1 MAVNESA
8 VSKSPGNGRNESC
21 SPDSESLDRSREST
35 PDKAT
40 IAVFGLGYVGCVT
53 AACFAR
59 LGFRVLGVD
68 VDGRKVR
75 AVQEGKSPFYEPG
88 LEPLLAKHLSTGLL
102 TATLSAAGA
111 LQEADYAFLCVG
123 TPSAA
128 NGNLDLDQL
137 RKVALEI
144 GSHLRG
150 RTKPL
155 TVVVR
160 STVFP
165 GTCDEIVTPALYSK
179 ADVVANPEFL
189 REGSAVQDFMEPS
202 VVVVGSNSRAAADR
216 VAALYGALPGKMAI
230 VGLRTAELAKYTF
243 NTFHALKIAFA
254 NEIGTLSAL
263 LGLDGTEVMETLCLD
278 TKLNI
283 SPAYMKPG
291 FAFGGSCLPKDLR
304 ALNYRARRLDLDLP
318 LLRSVLPSNEA
329 HIERAFNRIMETG
342 CRKIGIYGL
351 AFKPNTD
358 DLRESPSVALS
369 ERLIGKGRDVKIYDP
384 HICLD
389 AIYGSN
395 RAFLLSSLP
404 HIGRCME
411 DSLHRLWS
419 WAELIVVTQEP
430 TAEVRQI
437 LQQSPAPVIDLVTFD
452 DVEIP
457 SLQAV

>member
-8 VSKSPGNGRNESC
+8 EYNSPRNGRNDSC
-21 SPDSESLDRSREST
+21 SANSENLDRSLDAT
-35 PDKAT
+35 PLKPT

-53 AACFAR
+53 AACFAS
-59 LGFRVLGVD
+59 LGFRVVGVD
-68 VDGRKVR
+68 VDARKVR

-88 LEPLLAKHLSTGLL
+88 LEPLLAEHLSTGLL
-102 TATLSAAGA
+102 TATLSTADA

-128 NGNLDLDQL
+128 NGNLNVDQL
-137 RKVALEI
+137 RKVASEI
-144 GSHLRG
+144 AGHLNG

-160 STVFP
+160 STIFP
-165 GTCDEIVTPALYSK
+165 GTCDEIVSPALHSK

-189 REGSAVQDFMEPS
+189 REGSAVRDFMEPS
-202 VVVVGSNSRAAADR
+202 VVVIGSNNRAAAER
-216 VAALYGALPGKMAI
+216 IAALYEGLPGQMSI
-230 VGLRTAELAKYTF
+230 VGLRTAELVKYTF

-254 NEIGTLSAL
+254 NEIGTLSAF

-329 HIERAFNRIMETG
+329 HIERAFNRVMETG

-358 DLRESPSVALS
+358 DLRESPSVALI
-369 ERLIGKGRDVKIYDP
+369 ERLIGKGCDVKIYDP

-411 DSLHRLWS
+411 DGLPRLLG
-419 WAELIVVTQEP
+419 WAELVVVTQKP
-430 TAEVRQI
+430 KAEMRQT
-437 LQQSPAPVIDLVTFD
+437 LMQSPAPVIDLVTFD
-452 DVEIP
+452 DVGVP
-457 SLQAV
+457 LMQAV